1 MSTTGSFLHKSLKF
15 IILAVMLPVVVYVI
29 MSFVWQSNTLSYEIT
44 YQMPDLPDL
53 NNLYT
58 LGYGD
63 YAVAIDGTVVAENTL
78 ENHKAQ
84 PTAST
89 AKMILGLAVMKLKP
103 FELGEKGETLVIDRE
118 DYDSYLWYYRNGGS
132 TTAVTVG
139 EEISEYDALASVFLP
154 SSNNMA
160 DTLAK
165 WAFGSLDNYRES
177 ATQML
182 HEWGVNNTTIGDDA
196 SGFSNT
202 TTSTASDLAI
212 IGHKV
217 LSDPVLSQ
225 IVGMTRYEVPVADV
239 IENTNSLI
247 GVNGIAGVKTG
258 YIGSDS
264 GYCLVSGYYHGKHI
278 ITIALLGAPSRQ
290 ASFDDTLAI
299 VDVLNNKLKDIKIV
313 DKNQEI
319 GYYNSWWTGKV
330 PILAQEELTDL
341 AWKSD
346 DEYRYILEMNE
357 RTGTL
362 KIKSDRQ
369 EFSVSVRADEYEAQP
384 SFFEKLKHIFGWQ
397 KDTSNR

>member
-1 MSTTGSFLHKSLKF
+1 M
-15 IILAVMLPVVVYVI
+15 
-29 MSFVWQSNTLSYEIT
+29 
-44 YQMPDLPDL
+44 
-53 NNLYT
+53 
-58 LGYGD
+58 
-63 YAVAIDGTVVAENTL
+63 VAENTL

-177 ATQML
+177 AIQML
-182 HEWGVNNTTIGDDA
+182 REWGVNNTTIGDDA

-299 VDVLNNKLKDIKIV
+299 VDVLNNKLEDIKIV